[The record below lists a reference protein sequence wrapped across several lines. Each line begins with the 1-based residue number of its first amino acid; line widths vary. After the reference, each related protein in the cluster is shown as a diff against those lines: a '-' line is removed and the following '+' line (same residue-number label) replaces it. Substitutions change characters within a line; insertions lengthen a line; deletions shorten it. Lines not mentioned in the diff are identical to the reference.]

1 MEVVRGFDSLT
12 PAAGPNVVTVGFFDG
27 VHLGHQ
33 SVIGRTVTLARE
45 RRLPAVGVT
54 FDRHPREVFA
64 PGTEPR
70 QLTSPGRKAE
80 LIRALGVDTL
90 ARILAEGVEW
100 RANLTA
106 AAVADLDLSIGKRV
120 WVAVKTHA
128 FRRLR

>member
-1 MEVVRGFDSLT
+1 MIEVELQMQAKPGE
-12 PAAGPNVVTVGFFDG
+12 
-27 VHLGHQ
+27 
-33 SVIGRTVTLARE
+33 VIGL
-45 RRLPAVGVT
+45 
-54 FDRHPREVFA
+54 
-64 PGTEPR
+64 EP
-70 QLTSPGRKAE
+70 
-80 LIRALGVDTL
+80 LGADTL